1 MFTTTQ
7 ILLMSV
13 GTILLVAWIYLFVV
27 SRKHAPLFEGISE
40 KEFPLR
46 ELYPIGYELLERV
59 GYTFRSRNDIQLRQL
74 MDVLFTRQYAEFYMR
89 AVRSQQ
95 VTFGFTLLVL
105 SFGLY
110 GLTGS
115 VGFFALMLIVSG
127 LAVYYYGDQVK
138 ARVRRRG
145 DAMYRDFCE
154 MVSSLALLT
163 NAGMILREAWTQTSL
178 GGDSVLYEEMQLA
191 VREMQNGTPD
201 TEAIQTFGARSMLP
215 EIKRFTSTL
224 VQSVQRGGSDLPAL
238 LTAQSTESWHLKK
251 QAVQREG
258 NKAGSKLLF
267 PMILMFMGILV
278 MLVVPMFLSMG
289 I

>member
-1 MFTTTQ
+1 MFTPAQ
-7 ILLMSV
+7 VILMSV
-13 GTILLVAWIYLFVV
+13 GTIVLAGWIYLFIAG
-27 SRKHAPLFEGISE
+27 RKHAPLFEGITE
-40 KEFPLR
+40 KEFPLKD
-46 ELYPIGYELLERV
+46 LYPIGYELLERT
-59 GYTFRSRNDIQLRQL
+59 GYSFRSRSDLQLRQL

-95 VTFGFTLLVL
+95 VTFGLTLLVL

-110 GLTGS
+110 GITGS
-115 VGFFALMLIVSG
+115 FGFFVVMLVLTA
-127 LAVYYYGDQVK
+127 LAVYYYGDQVRN
-138 ARVRRRG
+138 RVRRRG
-145 DAMYRDFCE
+145 EAMYRDFCE

-178 GGDSVLYEEMQLA
+178 GGDTVLYEEMQLA
-191 VREMQNGTPD
+191 VRDMQNGTPD

-224 VQSVQRGGSDLPAL
+224 VQSVQRGGADLPAL

-267 PMILMFMGILV
+267 PMILMFAGILI